1 MELLKAIGGWF
12 KRKDREAAKAL
23 ADPVSDSEIA
33 IEEAQKQIGVIT
45 QAIAKY
51 MAERRKI
58 EAAIPGYKENIKK
71 YNAAAEKAVDAGK
84 DDLAEK
90 ALETVEQNENLLA
103 DAEKRMKIM
112 DTDIAKMRNKLEK
125 HKKLVR
131 DAGINQKKLVA
142 QHEMNQ
148 ARGKLQKASA
158 AFDKKSD
165 SFGALSQLEDMVQ
178 TQEAEMDA
186 MDELTTDASEE
197 LDDFMAD
204 SSTSDRLAALKAKK
218 AKKKSKAKA

>member
-1 MELLKAIGGWF
+1 
-12 KRKDREAAKAL
+12 
-23 ADPVSDSEIA
+23 
-33 IEEAQKQIGVIT
+33 
-45 QAIAKY
+45 
-51 MAERRKI
+51 
-58 EAAIPGYKENIKK
+58 
-71 YNAAAEKAVDAGK
+71 
-84 DDLAEK
+84 
-90 ALETVEQNENLLA
+90 
-103 DAEKRMKIM
+103 
-112 DTDIAKMRNKLEK
+112 
-125 HKKLVR
+125 
-131 DAGINQKKLVA
+131 
-142 QHEMNQ
+142 MNQ